1 MNEFNRNNAQQYQ
14 LASYF
19 IRAIFTM
26 LLIIAAIATSG
37 AAEPGYDKDGL
48 SAEQAALA
56 DEMLRFIDEMDEKHY
71 ALVEKLNGNRD
82 FEAKIFEDENSDY
95 EIKVSRGD
103 VIEKTGFTTSVTKL
117 GVKPYTQDAIWSRVV
132 TINMHP
138 KSPLVG
144 YLHAFVSFQYNTD
157 GTSSI
162 GGWMDVIPAVR
173 IQEDLDYVRGKV
185 DEVFE
190 KYDVDPTGYRKA
202 ICSGHRKELLG
213 PGCAAVS
220 FYAPPFLSLT
230 PETLGLVNETFAA
243 LFDAYA
249 DVLEKRA
256 GQDYSDSD
264 LKEQDAFRRRWLE
277 DQMIHDPYAQHVIP
291 HTVRSF
297 ANYPPTTKY

>member
-1 MNEFNRNNAQQYQ
+1 MNVIDHWKSREFHPAGI
-14 LASYF
+14 SMF
-19 IRAIFTM
+19 KIGAIFLVGLM
-26 LLIIAAIATSG
+26 VLSVYAAT
-37 AAEPGYDKDGL
+37 PGYDKDAL
-48 SAEQAALA
+48 DADQAALA
-56 DEMLRFIDEMDEKHY
+56 DEMLRFIDEMEEKHY

-82 FEAKIFEDENSDY
+82 YETKSFNDENSDY
-95 EIKVSRGD
+95 EIRVSRGD
-103 VIEKTGFTTSVTKL
+103 VIEKTGFTISVTKL
-117 GVKPYTQDAIWSRVV
+117 GVKPYTQDAIWSRVI

-173 IQEDLDYVRGKV
+173 IEEDLAYVRAKV
-185 DEVFE
+185 DEVFQ
-190 KYDVDPTGYRKA
+190 KYDVDPSGYRKA
-202 ICSGHRKELLG
+202 ICSGHRKDLLD

-249 DVLEKRA
+249 VVLEKRA
-256 GQDYSDSD
+256 DEPWSEGD
-264 LKEQDAFRRRWLE
+264 LAEQEAFRRRWLE

-291 HTVRSF
+291 HKVRSF
-297 ANYPPTTKY
+297 ANYPPTIKY

>member
-1 MNEFNRNNAQQYQ
+1 MNSTGTTLNNIDSQATLDARY
-14 LASYF
+14 SPCV
-19 IRAIFTM
+19 
-26 LLIIAAIATSG
+26 LIIAAIATSG
-37 AAEPGYDKDGL
+37 AAELGYDKDGL

-82 FEAKIFEDENSDY
+82 VEIKTFEDDNSDY

-173 IQEDLDYVRGKV
+173 NEEDLDYVRGKV

-256 GQDYSDSD
+256 GQSYSESD
-264 LKEQDAFRRRWLE
+264 LMEQDAFRRRWLE

-291 HTVRSF
+291 HKVRSF